1 MFNIDMKRGLILIF
15 ALFLLVVS
23 VNAAQIELGQNLKSQ
38 YNLGDTINLDGKIT
52 SEVARRDLFRLDIVC
67 GDSSAPSTVK
77 VLDLDSGQTYFFN
90 EKVMV
95 PAGSEGTCR
104 IVARFGQ
111 DQASSNSFALTKDLK
126 GTFEVSD
133 PDVQLGDNLMIS
145 GRVLR
150 LSDVNV
156 EGIATVSIRSSNE
169 TFFVDTVDVK
179 GGSFQYGYNAE
190 KIPGGRYEI
199 DVYSL
204 DLFGNEK
211 TFSNVLSFNVHD
223 NLEIKAGFQ
232 KEDILPGESV
242 IVNGDVRFNNGEL
255 VEQVKLKVNGVDVAV
270 NKGLFT
276 YKIDTMT
283 NMKSGENPVIL
294 KVTDDYGNIGE
305 GLISFKVIPIPT
317 RLTLVTDKEEY
328 LPNEYVEINAFLYD
342 QADDKIDNQAKVVLR
357 DSSGNPIQEGTA
369 SLIVKLDQFAKPGV
383 WKINAQQDKFKV
395 EDEFVVKPSINL
407 TIWVEGQDIF
417 VKNAGNVKFNDDLQ
431 VNVDDEVFVET
442 ISLELA
448 ETKKIELDKY
458 EGLSNVDVL
467 ADNNVYKFGE
477 VDILDRR
484 NLLGKLGGGI
494 TGNVVSVNK
503 GNSGETIGFIFMVVI
518 LGVFILGFYLYKKR
532 TTSIS
537 TDLSREKERR
547 EASERLRQIRSNKEK
562 NTVKKRIFFSKPID
576 EKAAKDFRESVLSRI
591 KDESPKEEGYK
602 SAKSREL
609 RERYGVK

>member
-15 ALFLLVVS
+15 ALFFLVVS

-52 SEVARRDLFRLDIVC
+52 SDQAKRNFLEFYINC
-67 GDSSAPSTVK
+67 DSNSILLTRE
-77 VLDLDSGQTYFFN
+77 VLDLNSEEAYFFT
-90 EKVMV
+90 KDIVV
-95 PAGSEGTCR
+95 PVGSQGSCR
-104 IVARFGQ
+104 INANFDS
-111 DQASSNSFALTKDLK
+111 DQASSKSFSITKDLK

-133 PDVQLGDNLMIS
+133 PNVQLGDSLMIS

-156 EGIATVSIRSSNE
+156 EGLASITIKKDNE

-190 KIPGGRYEI
+190 NIPGGKYYVDFYI
-199 DVYSL
+199 S
-204 DLFGNEK
+204 DLYRNEK
-211 TFSNVLSFNVHD
+211 IFKDVVNFNVHD

-255 VEQVKLKVNGVDVAV
+255 VEQAKLKINGVDVAV

-305 GLISFKVIPIPT
+305 GLISFKVIPVPT
-317 RLTLVTDKEEY
+317 RLTLITDKEEY

-383 WKINAQQDKFKV
+383 WKINAQLDKLKV

-448 ETKKIELDKY
+448 EIKKIELDKY

-477 VDILDRR
+477 VDR
-484 NLLGKLGGGI
+484 
-494 TGNVVSVNK
+494 
-503 GNSGETIGFIFMVVI
+503 
-518 LGVFILGFYLYKKR
+518 
-532 TTSIS
+532 
-537 TDLSREKERR
+537 
-547 EASERLRQIRSNKEK
+547 SE
-562 NTVKKRIFFSKPID
+562 
-576 EKAAKDFRESVLSRI
+576 
-591 KDESPKEEGYK
+591 
-602 SAKSREL
+602 
-609 RERYGVK
+609 